1 MSLIL
6 STKKKFNIVISIVGP
21 SNSGKSTFLNTVLG
35 EKISI
40 VSHKIQTTRSGLR
53 GIYNNNNVQMIF
65 IDTPGL
71 FDAKT
76 NFEKAM
82 VENAFS
88 NLNNA
93 DLVYFIIDASKKLSI
108 FEKQVLQYFKNF
120 KKNTFLILNKIDL
133 LDKRVL
139 LKKSKELNSYY
150 SFRKTYMVSAKNSE
164 GISELLKFTTSFA
177 NAEGWLYPD
186 DQYTDLQSA
195 IICEEITREKIFQ
208 FIHDEIPY
216 NSIVKTESW
225 VDKKKL
231 LKIGQTIY
239 VKKKNHKGIILGKN
253 GSKIKE
259 IGTAARKDMEKIF
272 DKKIFLDLEVKIDK
286 NWDKDPE
293 YYKRIGLDIN
303 REG

>member
-88 NLNNA
+88 NLNNFSW
-93 DLVYFIIDASKKLSI
+93 VISLSI
-108 FEKQVLQYFKNF
+108 NIHKSLSKVLVLDGGPNI
-120 KKNTFLILNKIDL
+120 FLI
-133 LDKRVL
+133 
-139 LKKSKELNSYY
+139 
-150 SFRKTYMVSAKNSE
+150 SF
-164 GISELLKFTTSFA
+164 L
-177 NAEGWLYPD
+177 
-186 DQYTDLQSA
+186 
-195 IICEEITREKIFQ
+195 
-208 FIHDEIPY
+208 
-216 NSIVKTESW
+216 
-225 VDKKKL
+225 
-231 LKIGQTIY
+231 
-239 VKKKNHKGIILGKN
+239 
-253 GSKIKE
+253 
-259 IGTAARKDMEKIF
+259 F
-272 DKKIFLDLEVKIDK
+272 DS
-286 NWDKDPE
+286 
-293 YYKRIGLDIN
+293 
-303 REG
+303 

>member
-1 MSLIL
+1 
-6 STKKKFNIVISIVGP
+6 VGP

-82 VENAFS
+82 VENAFT
-88 NLNNA
+88 NLTNA
-93 DLVYFIIDASKKLSI
+93 DLVYFIIDASKKVTI
-108 FEKQVLQYFKNF
+108 FEKQVLHYFKNF
-120 KKNTFLILNKIDL
+120 NKNTFLILNKIDL

-150 SFRKTYMVSAKNSE
+150 SFRKTYMVSAKNNE
-164 GISELLKFTTSFA
+164 GISELLKLTNSFA
-177 NAEGWLYPD
+177 DAEGWLYPE

-208 FIHDEIPY
+208 FIHDEVPY
-216 NSIVKTESW
+216 SSIVKTESW
-225 VDKKKL
+225 SDKKKL
-231 LKIGQTIY
+231 LKIGQIIY

-259 IGTAARKDMEKIF
+259 IGTASRKDMEKIF
-272 DKKIFLDLEVKIDK
+272 NKKIYLNLEVKIDK